1 MTKRIIKVFLVTF
14 ALFLSVF
21 GTFDVAKAA
30 NKTDVTRNIAIVFDN
45 SGSMYSNRDKAWCR
59 ATYAMEVFASMLNKG
74 DTLAIYPMHP
84 INVGNN
90 EYTMDNPFKVTD
102 SSQAQKIRD
111 IYTEYAS
118 VTPIESVDRAI
129 YDLRNIRS
137 GKNYLIVLT
146 DGNAFY
152 KNDRELSAKET
163 KKELDKRFEKNAGS
177 DMTAMYLGVGKDV
190 VMPNTKE
197 SEYFVKR
204 QAEDSEDVLTALTD
218 MCNLIFGRDILPKG
232 HIKGKNV
239 DFDISIK
246 KLIVFVQGENI
257 SDLKVLNGSNL
268 VGTQTNVAMTRYG
281 TAGCGNYTSIPDK
294 SLQGMMVT
302 YENCEAGN
310 YTIEY
315 SGKATRTEIY
325 YEPDVDLEFVFTDSS
340 GNSVDPMNLYEGE
353 YKVSF
358 GMKDAKTGKL
368 SESDLLG
375 NPKYSGKYYINGK
388 EHDISYQ
395 GKSGEVPIKLN
406 LGDTF
411 EAHLTVNYLSG
422 YTISKDSTEF
432 GWPKGG
438 IVVAARPAGNL
449 RLEISDGEKSYSLLN
464 LEEGKPYKLKI
475 YYKDKLLTGE
485 NLKAVLLNWDNE
497 KSSAIIEKEFA
508 QDHYVLSLK
517 HKDTKAPE
525 KTKCGECDVS
535 IKASYTEKGSN
546 EAKAETVLKYKIE
559 EDAANIEMELSVP
572 EDYLVISDLDETQAN
587 IVHLKKNGKNLTKE
601 EFKAVKINVDC
612 GGIKYDLIPDP
623 DNSAFKIQFKDTKN
637 ITAGDYQI
645 KVTAE
650 YTDKIGR
657 VSQANTSKE
666 VELGVLP
673 LWMKVLFFII
683 LIILLIIIIMI
694 ILHIK
699 VYPKKA
705 HVEKRDCVMIFDGE
719 DVSKSTSFTAK
730 IDNGKMSL
738 QSKYAGSKAGI
749 KMDVKRGKNSYLKNS
764 QVKRTAEVKSNSVSK
779 IGTATITELSIGSI
793 RYILNEDTGK
803 LERQPASEKPYEL
816 KHNMRISYSGTMQNA
831 GSMKPFTVTT
841 KLNFKKK

>member
-1 MTKRIIKVFLVTF
+1 MTKRIINVFLVTF

-90 EYTMDNPFKVTD
+90 QYTMDNPFKVTD

-129 YDLRNIRS
+129 YDLRNIRF

-152 KNDRELSAKET
+152 KNDRELSASET
-163 KKELDKRFEKNAGS
+163 KKELDARFEKNAGS
-177 DMTAMYLGVGKDV
+177 NLTAMYLGVGENV

-197 SEYFVKR
+197 SAYFVKK
-204 QAEDSEDVLTALTD
+204 QARNSEDVLAALTD

-232 HIKGKNV
+232 HIQGKNV

-257 SDLKVLNGSNL
+257 SDLKVLNGSKP
-268 VGTQTNVAMTRYG
+268 VGNQINVAATKYG
-281 TAGCGNYTSIPDK
+281 TAGCGNYTSVSDK

-315 SGKATRTEIY
+315 SGNATRTEIY

-340 GNSVDPMNLYEGE
+340 GNSVDPMSLYEGE
-353 YKVSF
+353 YKMSF
-358 GMKDAKTGKL
+358 GMKDAKTGEL

-375 NPKYSGKYYINGK
+375 SPNYSGKYYINGK
-388 EHDISYQ
+388 EYDISHQ
-395 GKSGEVPIKLN
+395 GKSGEVPIKLS

-411 EAHLTVNYLSG
+411 EAKLTVNYLSG

-432 GWPKGG
+432 GWPQGG

-449 RLEISDGEKSYSLLN
+449 RLEITEGEEVYSLLN
-464 LEEGKPYKLKI
+464 LEKGAPYKLKI
-475 YYKDKLLTGE
+475 YYKDELLTGE
-485 NLKAVLLNWDNE
+485 KLKSVKLDWDSE
-497 KSSAIIEKEFA
+497 KSSVLIEKEFA
-508 QDHYVLSLK
+508 EDHYVLSLK
-517 HKDTKAPE
+517 YKDAKKPE
-525 KTKCGECDVS
+525 NTKCGECSVALN
-535 IKASYTEKGSN
+535 ASYTEKGSD
-546 EAKAETVLKYKIE
+546 EATSKTNLKYKIE
-559 EDAANIEMELSVP
+559 EDLANIEVELSVP
-572 EDYLVISDLDETQAN
+572 EDYLVISKLGEAEEN
-587 IVHLKKNGKNLTKE
+587 IIYLKKNGKKLTKE
-601 EFKAVKINVDC
+601 EFEAVKLNVDC
-612 GGIKYDLIPDP
+612 GGIQYDLVPDS
-623 DNSAFKIQFKDTKN
+623 DNSAYKIKFKETKN
-637 ITAGDYQI
+637 IKAGDYQI
-645 KVTAE
+645 KVVAD
-650 YTDKIGR
+650 YTDEIGR
-657 VSQANTSKE
+657 VSHTDASKE
-666 VELGVLP
+666 VELSVMP
-673 LWMKVLFFII
+673 LWLKI
-683 LIILLIIIIMI
+683 LIFILLLAIIIIIIMI

-705 HVEKRDCVMIFDGE
+705 HVEKRDCIMIFDGE
-719 DVSKSTSFTAK
+719 DVTNSTSFSAK
-730 IDNGKMSL
+730 IDNGKMTL

-764 QVKRTAEVKSNSVSK
+764 QVKRAAEVKSSSVSK
-779 IGTATITELSIGSI
+779 IGTATITEISIGSI

-816 KHNMRISYSGTMQNA
+816 KHNMRISYSGMMQNA
-831 GSMKPFTVTT
+831 GSMKPFTVNT